1 MSPEIEFPAD
11 RLAEARARVA
21 AARRVVVKVGTNV
34 VMADDGTLALGRL
47 YGLIEAVAGERRHG
61 REMVVVSSGA
71 VGLGAQRLDLAGRPK
86 TLALKQACA
95 AIGQGRLMSIWSEA
109 FEKVGVIAAQV
120 LLTEDD
126 FSSRSR
132 YLALRA
138 TLEELLSL
146 GVVPVLNENDTVGTT
161 ELEASAGHVFGDNDK
176 LSALVASKIGA
187 DLLVILSDVDGL
199 HTANPA
205 RNRSARRIPVVAEVN
220 SEVRALAEGA
230 GARGRGGMA
239 TKLEAAAIA
248 TASGALAVVASGRRS
263 GILEEIL
270 AGSDAGTL
278 FLPKSTLSG
287 KRRWIA
293 WAALPSGAIH
303 VNDGAR
309 AALVS
314 GKASLLPAGV
324 VHIDGEFEKGDVVRI
339 LGSDGAEF
347 ARGQVN
353 YGRDEAAR
361 LVGRR
366 SGEAPA
372 GVPKGYDALVTR
384 NNVVVREAVR
394 EAARKEETT

>member
-11 RLAEARARVA
+11 RLAEARLRVA
-21 AARRVVVKVGTNV
+21 ASRRVVVKVGTNV
-34 VMADDGTLALGRL
+34 VMADDGALALGRL
-47 YGLIEAVAGERRHG
+47 YGLIEAVAGERRRG

-71 VGLGAQRLDLAGRPK
+71 VGLGAQRLGLGTKPK

-109 FEKVGVIAAQV
+109 FEKVGVVAAQV

-126 FSSRSR
+126 FSSRGR

-146 GVVPVLNENDTVGTT
+146 GVVPVLNENDTVGTA

-176 LSALVASKIGA
+176 LSALVASKVGA

-205 RNRSARRIPVVAEVN
+205 RSRAARRIPVVAEVN
-220 SEVRALAEGA
+220 AEIRMLAEGA

-248 TASGALAVVASGRRS
+248 TASGALAVVASGRRP

-270 AGSDAGTL
+270 AGGDAGTL
-278 FLPKSTLSG
+278 FLPKSTLTG

-293 WAALPSGAIH
+293 WAALASGAIH

-324 VHIDGEFEKGDVVRI
+324 TRIEGEFEKGDVVRI

-353 YGRDEAAR
+353 YGRADAGK

-366 SGEAPA
+366 SGEARDPA
-372 GVPKGYDALVTR
+372 PKGYDALVTR
-384 NNVVVREAVR
+384 NNVVVREEKAP
-394 EAARKEETT
+394 

>member
-146 GVVPVLNENDTVGTT
+146 GVVPVLNENDTVGTA
-161 ELEASAGHVFGDNDK
+161 ELEAPAGHVFGDNDK
-176 LSALVASKIGA
+176 LSALVMSKIGA
-187 DLLVILSDVDGL
+187 DLLLVLSDVDALYTG
-199 HTANPA
+199 NPA
-205 RNRSARRIPVVAEVN
+205 RDRSARRVPLVAEV
-220 SEVRALAEGA
+220 SAAVLAYADGG
-230 GARGRGGMA
+230 GARGRGGMR
-239 TKLEAAAIA
+239 TKLEAAAVA
-248 TASGALAVVASGRRS
+248 TASGGLAVIASGRTP
-263 GILEEIL
+263 GIVEAVLR
-270 AGSDAGTL
+270 GDDTGTV
-278 FLPKSTLSG
+278 FLPRTQLTG
-287 KRRWIA
+287 RRRWIA
-293 WAALPSGAIH
+293 YAALPSGDVF

-309 AALVS
+309 EAIARR
-314 GKASLLPAGV
+314 KASLLPAGV
-324 VHIDGEFEKGDVVRI
+324 TRLAGEFEAGDVVVLRAE
-339 LGSDGAEF
+339 DGTEF
-347 ARGQVN
+347 ARGIVN
-353 YGRDEAAR
+353 YGSDDAGR
-361 LVGRR
+361 LVGRQSGDIDRLVARR
-366 SGEAPA
+366 S
-372 GVPKGYDALVTR
+372 YDALVTR
-384 NNVVVREAVR
+384 NNIVLREPPAGVP
-394 EAARKEETT
+394 AP

>member
-1 MSPEIEFPAD
+1 MNPENGFPEE

-34 VMADDGTLALGRL
+34 VMRDDGALALGRI
-47 YGLIEAVAGERRHG
+47 YGLIEAVAGERRNG

-71 VGLGAQRLDLAGRPK
+71 VGLGAQRLGLSGKPK
-86 TLALKQACA
+86 TLAAKQACA
-95 AIGQGRLMSIWSEA
+95 AIGQGRLMSVWSEA
-109 FEKVGVIAAQV
+109 FEKLGVTAAQV

-126 FSSRSR
+126 FASRGR

-138 TLEELLSL
+138 TLEELLRL
-146 GVVPVLNENDTVGTT
+146 GAVPVLNENDTVGTA
-161 ELEASAGHVFGDNDK
+161 ELETAAGHVFGDNDK
-176 LSALVASKIGA
+176 LSALVASKLGA

-205 RNRSARRIPVVAEVN
+205 RSRAARRIPVVAEVTA
-220 SEVRALAEGA
+220 EVRALADGG

-239 TKLEAAAIA
+239 TKLEAAAVA
-248 TASGALAVVASGRRS
+248 TASGALAVVASGRRP
-263 GILEEIL
+263 GALEEVL
-270 AGSDAGTL
+270 SGADAGTL
-278 FLPKSTLSG
+278 FLPKRSLTG

-293 WAALPSGAIH
+293 WAALPSGAIR

-324 VHIDGEFEKGDVVRI
+324 TGLEGDFEKGDVVRI
-339 LGSDGAEF
+339 LGRDGAEI

-353 YGRDEAAR
+353 YGRADAER

-366 SGEAPA
+366 SGEAR
-372 GVPKGYDALVTR
+372 GGTPKGYDALVTR
-384 NNVVVREAVR
+384 NNVVVREG
-394 EAARKEETT
+394 EAG

>member
-1 MSPEIEFPAD
+1 MLPMKAEIGFPEE
-11 RLAEARARVA
+11 RLAAARAQVA
-21 AARRVVVKVGTNV
+21 SARRVVVKVGTNV
-34 VMADDGTLALGRL
+34 VMRDDGAPALGRL
-47 YGLIEAVAGERRHG
+47 YGLIEAVAGERRKG

-71 VGLGAQRLDLAGRPK
+71 VGLGAQRLGLSGKPK

-95 AIGQGRLMSIWSEA
+95 AIGQGRLMSVWSEA
-109 FEKVGVIAAQV
+109 FEKLGVVAAQV

-126 FSSRSR
+126 FASRGR

-138 TLEELLSL
+138 TLDELIAL
-146 GVVPVLNENDTVGTT
+146 GAVPVLNENDTVGTA
-161 ELEASAGHVFGDNDK
+161 ELETEAGKVFGDNDK
-176 LSALVASKIGA
+176 LSALVAAKLGA

-205 RNRSARRIPVVAEVN
+205 KSRGATRIPVVEEVTAG
-220 SEVRALAEGA
+220 VRVLAEGA

-239 TKLEAAAIA
+239 TKLEAAAVV
-248 TASGALAVVASGRRS
+248 TASGALAVVASGRRP
-263 GILEEIL
+263 GALEEVL
-270 AGSDAGTL
+270 AGADVGTL
-278 FLPKSTLSG
+278 FLPKSSLTG

-293 WAALPSGAIH
+293 WAALPAGSIR

-324 VHIDGEFEKGDVVRI
+324 TALEGEFDKGDVVRI
-339 LGSDGAEF
+339 LDAGGREF

-353 YGRDEAAR
+353 WGRADAET

-366 SGEAPA
+366 SAEARVGKP
-372 GVPKGYDALVTR
+372 GYDALVTR
-384 NNVVVREAVR
+384 NNVVLRDGEGS
-394 EAARKEETT
+394 

>member
-1 MSPEIEFPAD
+1 MAPENGFPRDHVA
-11 RLAEARARVA
+11 AARARVA

-34 VMADDGTLALGRL
+34 VMRDDGAPALGRL
-47 YGLIEAVAGERRHG
+47 YGLIESVAGERRKG

-71 VGLGAQRLDLAGRPK
+71 VGLGAQRLGLAGKPK
-86 TLALKQACA
+86 TLSLKQACA
-95 AIGQGRLMSIWSEA
+95 AIGQGRLMSVWSEA
-109 FEKVGVIAAQV
+109 FEKLGVTAAQV

-126 FSSRSR
+126 FSSRGR

-146 GVVPVLNENDTVGTT
+146 GAVPVLNENDTVGTA
-161 ELEASAGHVFGDNDK
+161 ELEASAGRVFGDNDK
-176 LSALVASKIGA
+176 LSALVAAKLGA

-205 RNRSARRIPVVAEVN
+205 RTRGAARIPVVPEVTAD
-220 SEVRALAEGA
+220 VRALAEGA

-239 TKLEAAAIA
+239 TKLEAAAVA
-248 TASGALAVVASGRRS
+248 TASGALAVVASGRRP
-263 GILEEIL
+263 GVLEEVL
-270 AGSDAGTL
+270 SGADVGTL
-278 FLPKSTLSG
+278 FLPKRSLTG

-293 WAALPSGAIH
+293 WAALPTGAIR
-303 VNDGAR
+303 VNEGAR

-324 VHIDGEFEKGDVVRI
+324 TALEGEFEKGDVVRI
-339 LGSDGAEF
+339 LDGSGTEL

-353 YGRDEAAR
+353 YSRAEAER

-366 SGEAPA
+366 SGEVRGA
-372 GVPKGYDALVTR
+372 PKGYDALVTR
-384 NNVVVREAVR
+384 DNVVLRDGEGA
-394 EAARKEETT
+394 

>member
-1 MSPEIEFPAD
+1 MEPENRFPEE

-34 VMADDGTLALGRL
+34 VMRDDGALALGRI
-47 YGLIEAVAGERRHG
+47 YGLIEAVAGERRKG

-71 VGLGAQRLDLAGRPK
+71 VGLGAQRLGLSGKPK
-86 TLALKQACA
+86 TLAAKQACA
-95 AIGQGRLMSIWSEA
+95 AIGQGRLMSVWSEA
-109 FEKVGVIAAQV
+109 FEKLGVTAAQV

-126 FSSRSR
+126 FANRGR

-138 TLEELLSL
+138 TLEELLRL
-146 GVVPVLNENDTVGTT
+146 GVVPVLNENDTVGTA
-161 ELEASAGHVFGDNDK
+161 ELEAAAGHVFGDNDR
-176 LSALVASKIGA
+176 LSALVASKLGA

-199 HTANPA
+199 HTQNPA
-205 RNRSARRIPVVAEVN
+205 RSRGARRIPVVTEVTA
-220 SEVRALAEGA
+220 EVRALADG
-230 GARGRGGMA
+230 GGPRGRGGMA

-248 TASGALAVVASGRRS
+248 TASGALAVVASGRRP
-263 GILEEIL
+263 GALEEVL
-270 AGSDAGTL
+270 SGADAGTL
-278 FLPKSTLSG
+278 FLPKRSLTG

-324 VHIDGEFEKGDVVRI
+324 TALEGEFEKGDVVRI
-339 LGSDGAEF
+339 LGSDGAEL

-353 YGRDEAAR
+353 YSRADAER

-366 SGEAPA
+366 SGEAGGGA
-372 GVPKGYDALVTR
+372 PKGYDALVTR
-384 NNVVVREAVR
+384 DNVVVREE
-394 EAARKEETT
+394 EAG

>member
-1 MSPEIEFPAD
+1 MSPENEFPAA
-11 RLAEARARVA
+11 RLAAARARVS

-34 VMADDGTLALGRL
+34 VMGDDGTLALGRL
-47 YGLIEAVAGERRHG
+47 YGLIEAVARERRKG

-71 VGLGAQRLDLAGRPK
+71 VGLGAQRLGLSGKPK

-95 AIGQGRLMSIWSEA
+95 AIGQGRLMSIWSDA
-109 FEKVGVIAAQV
+109 FEKVGVTAAQV

-126 FSSRSR
+126 FASRGR

-138 TLEELLSL
+138 TLEELISL
-146 GVVPVLNENDTVGTT
+146 GVVPVLNENDTVGTA
-161 ELEASAGHVFGDNDK
+161 ELEAPAGHVFGDNDK
-176 LSALVASKIGA
+176 LSALVASKVGA
-187 DLLVILSDVDGL
+187 DLLVILSDVEGL

-205 RNRSARRIPVVAEVN
+205 RNRLARRIPVVAQV
-220 SEVRALAEGA
+220 SPGVRALAEGA

-248 TASGALAVVASGRRS
+248 TASGALAVVASGRRP
-263 GILEEIL
+263 GVLEEIL
-270 AGSDAGTL
+270 AGGDAGTL
-278 FLPKSTLSG
+278 FLPKSTLTG

-293 WAALPSGAIH
+293 WAALPSGAIR

-324 VHIDGEFEKGDVVRI
+324 TRIEGEFEKGDVVRI

-353 YGRDEAAR
+353 YGRADAAK

-366 SGEAPA
+366 SDEARG

-384 NNVVVREAVR
+384 NNVVVREA
-394 EAARKEETT
+394 AEEEEVK

>member
-1 MSPEIEFPAD
+1 MFAMKVEIGFPEE
-11 RLAEARARVA
+11 RLAAARARVA

-34 VMADDGTLALGRL
+34 VMRDDGAPALGRL
-47 YGLIEAVAGERRHG
+47 YGLIESVAGERRAG

-71 VGLGAQRLDLAGRPK
+71 VGLGAQRLGLGGRPK

-95 AIGQGRLMSIWSEA
+95 AIGQGRLMSVWSEA
-109 FEKVGVIAAQV
+109 FEKLGVVAAQV

-126 FSSRSR
+126 FASRGR

-146 GVVPVLNENDTVGTT
+146 GAVPVLNENDTVGTA
-161 ELEASAGHVFGDNDK
+161 ELETEAGKVFGDNDK
-176 LSALVASKIGA
+176 LSALVAAKLGA

-199 HTANPA
+199 YTANPA
-205 RNRSARRIPVVAEVN
+205 KDRAASRIPVVTEVTP
-220 SEVRALAEGA
+220 EVRAFAEGA

-239 TKLEAAAIA
+239 TKLEAAAVA
-248 TASGALAVVASGRRS
+248 TSSGALAVVASGRRP
-263 GILEEIL
+263 GVLEEVL
-270 AGSDAGTL
+270 AGADVGTL
-278 FLPKSTLSG
+278 FLPKSSLTG

-293 WAALPSGAIH
+293 WAALPSGAIR
-303 VNDGAR
+303 VNEGAR

-324 VHIDGEFEKGDVVRI
+324 TALEGEFEKGDVVRI
-339 LGSDGAEF
+339 LDAEGREF

-353 YGRDEAAR
+353 WDRADAQK

-366 SGEAPA
+366 SGEARVGKA
-372 GVPKGYDALVTR
+372 GYDALVTR
-384 NNVVVREAVR
+384 NNVVLRDGAPS
-394 EAARKEETT
+394 

>member
-1 MSPEIEFPAD
+1 MSPETEFPED

-34 VMADDGTLALGRL
+34 VMADDGALALGRL
-47 YGLIEAVAGERRHG
+47 YGLIEAVAGERRRG

-71 VGLGAQRLDLAGRPK
+71 VGLGTRRLGLEGRPK

-95 AIGQGRLMSIWSEA
+95 AIGQGRLMSIWSDA
-109 FEKVGVIAAQV
+109 FEKVGVTAAQV

-126 FSSRSR
+126 FSSRGR

-146 GVVPVLNENDTVGTT
+146 GVVPVLNENDTVGTA
-161 ELEASAGHVFGDNDK
+161 ELEAPAGHVFGDNDK
-176 LSALVASKIGA
+176 LSALVASKVGA

-205 RNRSARRIPVVAEVN
+205 RNHSARRIPVVAEVN
-220 SEVRALAEGA
+220 AEVRALAEGA

-248 TASGALAVVASGRRS
+248 TASGALAVVASGRRP

-270 AGSDAGTL
+270 AGGDAGTL
-278 FLPKSTLSG
+278 FLPKSNLTG

-293 WAALPSGAIH
+293 WAALPAGAIH

-324 VHIDGEFEKGDVVRI
+324 TRIDGEFEKGDVVRI
-339 LGSDGAEF
+339 LGRDGAEF

-353 YGRDEAAR
+353 YGRADAEK

-366 SGEAPA
+366 SGEAPG

-384 NNVVVREAVR
+384 NNVVVREE
-394 EAARKEETT
+394 EAK

>member
-1 MSPEIEFPAD
+1 MSLETGYPEE
-11 RLAEARARVA
+11 RLAAARARVA

-34 VMADDGTLALGRL
+34 VMRDDGAPALGRL
-47 YGLIEAVAGERRHG
+47 YGLIEAVAGERRKG

-71 VGLGAQRLDLAGRPK
+71 VGLGARRLGLAAKPK

-95 AIGQGRLMSIWSEA
+95 AVGQGRLMSVWSEA
-109 FEKVGVIAAQV
+109 FEKLGVTAAQV

-126 FSSRSR
+126 FASRAR

-138 TLEELLSL
+138 TLEELVSL
-146 GVVPVLNENDTVGTT
+146 GVVPVLNENDTVGTA
-161 ELEASAGHVFGDNDK
+161 ELEAKAGHVFGDNDK
-176 LSALVASKIGA
+176 LSALIAAKLGA

-205 RNRSARRIPVVAEVN
+205 KSRGAARIPLVPEVTA
-220 SEVRALAEGA
+220 EVRALADGA

-239 TKLEAAAIA
+239 TKLEAAAVA
-248 TASGALAVVASGRRS
+248 TASGALVVVASGRRP
-263 GILEEIL
+263 GVLEEVL
-270 AGSDAGTL
+270 EGAEVGTL
-278 FLPKSTLSG
+278 FLPKSSLTG

-293 WAALPSGAIH
+293 WAALPAGAIR

-324 VHIDGEFEKGDVVRI
+324 TALEGGFEKGDVVRI
-339 LGSDGAEF
+339 LDASGAEL

-353 YGRDEAAR
+353 YGHADAEK

-366 SGEAPA
+366 SGEARGAA
-372 GVPKGYDALVTR
+372 GGRDALVTR
-384 NNVVVREAVR
+384 NNVVLMDGEG
-394 EAARKEETT
+394 T

>member
-1 MSPEIEFPAD
+1 MSPETTFPQTH
-11 RLAEARARVA
+11 LAEARARVA

-34 VMADDGTLALGRL
+34 VMRDDGAPALGRL
-47 YGLIEAVAGERRHG
+47 YGLIEAVAGERRKG

-71 VGLGAQRLDLAGRPK
+71 VGLGAQRLGLAGRPK

-109 FEKVGVIAAQV
+109 FEKLGVTAAQV

-126 FSSRSR
+126 FASRSR
-132 YLALRA
+132 YLALKA

-146 GVVPVLNENDTVGTT
+146 GVVPVLNENDTVGTA
-161 ELEASAGHVFGDNDK
+161 ELEAAAGHVFGDNDK
-176 LSALVASKIGA
+176 LSALVASKVGA

-205 RNRSARRIPVVAEVN
+205 RSRAAARIPVVAEVTAAI
-220 SEVRALAEGA
+220 RALAEGA
-230 GARGRGGMA
+230 GSRGRGGMA

-248 TASGALAVVASGRRS
+248 TASGALAVVASGRRP
-263 GILEEIL
+263 GALEEVL
-270 AGSDAGTL
+270 AGGDVGTL
-278 FLPKSTLSG
+278 FLPKRTLTG

-293 WAALPSGAIH
+293 WAALPAGAIH

-309 AALVS
+309 AALVA

-324 VHIDGEFEKGDVVRI
+324 TRLEGEFEKGDVVRI

-353 YGRDEAAR
+353 YARADAAR
-361 LVGRR
+361 LVGHR
-366 SGEAPA
+366 SGEGRA
-372 GVPKGYDALVTR
+372 GVPRGYDALVTR
-384 NNVVVREAVR
+384 NNVVLLEP
-394 EAARKEETT
+394 AARG

>member
-1 MSPEIEFPAD
+1 MFAMKVDTGFPEE
-11 RLAEARARVA
+11 RLAAARARVA

-34 VMADDGTLALGRL
+34 VMRDDGAPALGRL
-47 YGLIEAVAGERRHG
+47 YGLIEAVAGERRKG

-71 VGLGAQRLDLAGRPK
+71 VGLGAQRLGLSGKPK

-95 AIGQGRLMSIWSEA
+95 AIGQGRLMSVWSEA
-109 FEKVGVIAAQV
+109 FEKLGVVAAQV

-126 FSSRSR
+126 FASRGR

-138 TLEELLSL
+138 TLEELISL
-146 GVVPVLNENDTVGTT
+146 GAVPVLNENDTVGTA
-161 ELEASAGHVFGDNDK
+161 ELEAEAGKVFGDNDK
-176 LSALVASKIGA
+176 LSALVAAKLGA

-205 RNRSARRIPVVAEVN
+205 KSRGATRIPVVPEVTA
-220 SEVRALAEGA
+220 EVRALAEGA

-239 TKLEAAAIA
+239 TKLDAAAVA
-248 TASGALAVVASGRRS
+248 TASGAIAVVASGRRP
-263 GILEEIL
+263 GVLEEVL
-270 AGSDAGTL
+270 AGADVGTL
-278 FLPKSTLSG
+278 FLPKRSLKG

-293 WAALPSGAIH
+293 WAALPAGAIR

-324 VHIDGEFEKGDVVRI
+324 TALEGEFEKGDVVRI
-339 LGSDGAEF
+339 LDSSGREL

-353 YGRDEAAR
+353 CGRADAEK

-366 SGEAPA
+366 SGEGRVAA
-372 GVPKGYDALVTR
+372 KGYDAFVTR
-384 NNVVVREAVR
+384 NNVVLRDGEGA
-394 EAARKEETT
+394 

>member
-126 FSSRSR
+126 FSSRGR

-138 TLEELLSL
+138 TLEELLRL
-146 GVVPVLNENDTVGTT
+146 GAVPVLNENDTVGTA
-161 ELEASAGHVFGDNDK
+161 ELETAAGHVFGDNDK
-176 LSALVASKIGA
+176 LSALVASKLGA

-205 RNRSARRIPVVAEVN
+205 RSGGARRIPVVAEVTPA
-220 SEVRALAEGA
+220 VRALADGG

-248 TASGALAVVASGRRS
+248 TASGALAVVASGRRP
-263 GILEEIL
+263 GALEEVL
-270 AGSDAGTL
+270 SGADAGTL
-278 FLPKSTLSG
+278 FLPKSSLTG

-293 WAALPSGAIH
+293 WAALPSGAIR

-309 AALVS
+309 TALVS

-324 VHIDGEFEKGDVVRI
+324 TGLEGEFEKGDVVRI
-339 LGSDGAEF
+339 LGRDGAEI

-353 YGRDEAAR
+353 YDRADAER

-366 SGEAPA
+366 SGEAR
-372 GVPKGYDALVTR
+372 GGTPKGYDALVTR
-384 NNVVVREAVR
+384 NNVVVREG
-394 EAARKEETT
+394 EAG

>member
-1 MSPEIEFPAD
+1 MSTGFGFPEGRVA
-11 RLAEARARVA
+11 AARARVA

-34 VMADDGTLALGRL
+34 VMRDDGAPALGRL
-47 YGLIEAVAGERRHG
+47 YGLIEAVAGERRKG

-71 VGLGAQRLDLAGRPK
+71 VGLGARRLGLPGKPR

-95 AIGQGRLMSIWSEA
+95 AIGQGRLMSVWSEA
-109 FEKVGVIAAQV
+109 FEKLGVTAAQV

-126 FSSRSR
+126 FASRGR

-138 TLEELLSL
+138 TLEELLRL
-146 GVVPVLNENDTVGTT
+146 GAVPVLNENDTVGTA
-161 ELEASAGHVFGDNDK
+161 ELEAGAGRVFGDNDK
-176 LSALVASKIGA
+176 LSALVAAKLGA

-205 RNRSARRIPVVAEVN
+205 KSRGATRIPVVPEVTA
-220 SEVRALAEGA
+220 EVRALAEGA

-239 TKLEAAAIA
+239 TKLEAAAVA
-248 TASGALAVVASGRRS
+248 TASGALAVVASGRRP
-263 GILEEIL
+263 GVLEEVL
-270 AGSDAGTL
+270 SGADVGTL
-278 FLPKSTLSG
+278 FLPKRSLTG
-287 KRRWIA
+287 KRRWVA
-293 WAALPSGAIH
+293 WAALPAGAIR

-324 VHIDGEFEKGDVVRI
+324 TALEGEFEKGDVVRI
-339 LGSDGAEF
+339 LDEAGAEF

-353 YGRDEAAR
+353 WGRADAEK

-366 SGEAPA
+366 SGEARVTA
-372 GVPKGYDALVTR
+372 TGYDALVTR
-384 NNVVVREAVR
+384 NNVVLRDGEG
-394 EAARKEETT
+394 T

>member
-1 MSPEIEFPAD
+1 MSPENPSPEGRDDGP
-11 RLAEARARVA
+11 RARVGR
-21 AARRVVVKVGTNV
+21 ARRVVVKVGTNV
-34 VMADDGTLALGRL
+34 VMRDDGALALGRL
-47 YGLIEAVAGERRHG
+47 YGLIEAVAAERRAG

-71 VGLGAQRLDLAGRPK
+71 VGLGAQRLGLAGRPR

-95 AIGQGRLMSIWSEA
+95 AIGQGRLMSVWSEA
-109 FEKVGVIAAQV
+109 FEKVGVTAAQV

-126 FSSRSR
+126 FSSRAR

-138 TLEELLSL
+138 TLEELLAL
-146 GVVPVLNENDTVGTT
+146 GVVPVLNENDTVGTA
-161 ELEASAGHVFGDNDK
+161 ELEAAAGHVFGDNDK
-176 LSALVASKIGA
+176 LSALVASKVGA

-205 RNRSARRIPVVAEVN
+205 RNRGARRIPVVPEVTA
-220 SEVRALAEGA
+220 EVRALAEGA

-239 TKLEAAAIA
+239 TKLEAAAVA
-248 TASGALAVVASGRRS
+248 TASGALAVVASGRRP
-263 GILEEIL
+263 GVLEEVL
-270 AGSDAGTL
+270 AGSDVGTL
-278 FLPKSTLSG
+278 FLPKRSLTG

-293 WAALPSGAIH
+293 WAALPAGAIH
-303 VNDGAR
+303 VNEGAR

-324 VHIDGEFEKGDVVRI
+324 TRLEGEFAMGDVVRI

-353 YGRDEAAR
+353 YGRADAEL

-366 SGEAPA
+366 SGEARGAPR
-372 GVPKGYDALVTR
+372 GYDALVTR
-384 NNVVVREAVR
+384 NNVVLEDGEGA
-394 EAARKEETT
+394 

>member
-1 MSPEIEFPAD
+1 VNPENAFRDVRPD
-11 RLAEARARVA
+11 EARARVA
-21 AARRVVVKVGTNV
+21 ASRRVVVKVGTNV
-34 VMADDGTLALGRL
+34 IMRDDGALALGRL
-47 YGLIEAVAGERRHG
+47 YGLIEAVAGERREG

-71 VGLGAQRLDLAGRPK
+71 VGLGAQRLGLPGRPK

-95 AIGQGRLMSIWSEA
+95 SIGQGRLMSVWSEA
-109 FEKVGVIAAQV
+109 FEKLGVTAAQV

-126 FSSRSR
+126 FASRAR

-138 TLEELLSL
+138 TLEELIGL
-146 GVVPVLNENDTVGTT
+146 GVVPVLNENDAVGTA
-161 ELEASAGHVFGDNDK
+161 ELESSAGHVFGDNDK

-205 RNRSARRIPVVAEVN
+205 RNRAATRIPVVPEVTL
-220 SEVRALAEGA
+220 EVRAMAEGT
-230 GARGRGGMA
+230 GPRGRGGMA

-248 TASGALAVVASGRRS
+248 TASGALAVVASGRS
-263 GILEEIL
+263 PGILEEVL
-270 AGSDAGTL
+270 AGGDVGTL
-278 FLPKSTLSG
+278 FLPKRSLTG

-293 WAALPSGAIH
+293 WAALPAGAIR

-309 AALVS
+309 AALVG

-324 VHIDGEFEKGDVVRI
+324 TAIEGEFDKGDVVRI

-353 YGRDEAAR
+353 YARADAER
-361 LVGRR
+361 LVGHR
-366 SGEAPA
+366 SGEARR

-384 NNVVVREAVR
+384 NNVVVRE
-394 EAARKEETT
+394 EEST

>member
-1 MSPEIEFPAD
+1 MSLEIALPPG
-11 RLAEARARVA
+11 RLAEARSRVC

-34 VMADDGTLALGRL
+34 VMADDGALALGRL
-47 YGLIEAVAGERRHG
+47 YGLIEAVAAERRRG

-71 VGLGAQRLDLAGRPK
+71 VGLGAQRLGLTGRPK

-95 AIGQGRLMSIWSEA
+95 AVGQGRLMSIWSEA
-109 FEKVGVIAAQV
+109 FEKVGVTAAQV

-126 FSSRSR
+126 FSSRGR

-146 GVVPVLNENDTVGTT
+146 GVVPVLNENDTVGTA
-161 ELEASAGHVFGDNDK
+161 ELEGPSGHVFGDNDK
-176 LSALVASKIGA
+176 LSALVASKVGA

-205 RNRSARRIPVVAEVN
+205 RSRAARRIPVVAEVN
-220 SEVRALAEGA
+220 ASVRDLAEGA

-248 TASGALAVVASGRRS
+248 TASGALAVVASGRRP
-263 GILEEIL
+263 GILEEVL
-270 AGSDAGTL
+270 AGGDAGTL
-278 FLPKSTLSG
+278 FLPQSTLTG

-293 WAALPSGAIH
+293 WAALPAGAIH

-324 VHIDGEFEKGDVVRI
+324 TRIEGEFEKGDVVRV
-339 LGSDGAEF
+339 LGSDGVEF

-353 YGRDEAAR
+353 YGRADAEK
-361 LVGRR
+361 LVGHR
-366 SGEAPA
+366 SGEVRA

-384 NNVVVREAVR
+384 NNVVVREGAR
-394 EAARKEETT
+394 EEEAG

>member
-1 MSPEIEFPAD
+1 MNPEIGLPEG
-11 RLAEARARVA
+11 RLEAARARVA

-34 VMADDGTLALGRL
+34 VMRDDGAPALGRL
-47 YGLIEAVAGERRHG
+47 YGLIEAVAGERRTG

-71 VGLGAQRLDLAGRPK
+71 VGLGARRLGLEGKPK
-86 TLALKQACA
+86 TLAMKQACA
-95 AIGQGRLMSIWSEA
+95 AIGQGRLMSVWSEA
-109 FEKVGVIAAQV
+109 FEKLGVTAAQV

-126 FSSRSR
+126 FSSRGR

-138 TLEELLSL
+138 TLEELLAL
-146 GVVPVLNENDTVGTT
+146 GAVPVLNENDTVGTA
-161 ELEASAGHVFGDNDK
+161 ELEAATGKVFGDNDK
-176 LSALVASKIGA
+176 LSALVAAKLGA

-205 RNRSARRIPVVAEVN
+205 RNRGAVRIPVVPEITPG
-220 SEVRALAEGA
+220 VRALAEGA

-239 TKLEAAAIA
+239 TKLEAAAVA
-248 TASGALAVVASGRRS
+248 TASGALAVVASGRRP
-263 GILEEIL
+263 GVLEEVL
-270 AGSDAGTL
+270 SGADVGTL
-278 FLPKSTLSG
+278 FLPKRSLTG

-293 WAALPSGAIH
+293 WAALPAGAIR

-324 VHIDGEFEKGDVVRI
+324 TALEGEFEKGDVVRI
-339 LGSDGAEF
+339 LDGAGAEL

-353 YGRDEAAR
+353 YSRAEAER

-366 SGEAPA
+366 SGEVR

-384 NNVVVREAVR
+384 DNVVLRDGEGA
-394 EAARKEETT
+394 

>member
-1 MSPEIEFPAD
+1 MNPEIGLPEG
-11 RLAEARARVA
+11 RLEAARARVA

-34 VMADDGTLALGRL
+34 VMRDDGAPALGRL
-47 YGLIEAVAGERRHG
+47 YGLIEAVAGERRTG

-71 VGLGAQRLDLAGRPK
+71 VGLGARRLGLEGKPK
-86 TLALKQACA
+86 TLAMKQACA
-95 AIGQGRLMSIWSEA
+95 AIGQGRLMSVWSEA
-109 FEKVGVIAAQV
+109 FEKLGVTAAQV

-126 FSSRSR
+126 FSSRGR

-138 TLEELLSL
+138 TLEELLAL
-146 GVVPVLNENDTVGTT
+146 GAVPVLNENDTVGTA
-161 ELEASAGHVFGDNDK
+161 ELEAATGKVFGDNDK
-176 LSALVASKIGA
+176 LSALVAAKLGA

-205 RNRSARRIPVVAEVN
+205 RNRGAVRIPVVPEITPG
-220 SEVRALAEGA
+220 VRALAEGA

-239 TKLEAAAIA
+239 TKLEAAAVA
-248 TASGALAVVASGRRS
+248 TASGALAVVASGRRP
-263 GILEEIL
+263 GVLEEVL
-270 AGSDAGTL
+270 SGADVGTL
-278 FLPKSTLSG
+278 FLPKRSLTG

-293 WAALPSGAIH
+293 WAALPAGAIR

-324 VHIDGEFEKGDVVRI
+324 TALEGEFEKGDVVRI
-339 LGSDGAEF
+339 LDGAGAEL

-353 YGRDEAAR
+353 YSRAEAER

-366 SGEAPA
+366 SGEVRGA
-372 GVPKGYDALVTR
+372 PKGYDALVTR
-384 NNVVVREAVR
+384 DNVVLRDGEGA
-394 EAARKEETT
+394 

>member
-1 MSPEIEFPAD
+1 MSPENPSPGGRAG
-11 RLAEARARVA
+11 EARARVA

-34 VMADDGTLALGRL
+34 VMRDDGAPALGRL
-47 YGLIEAVAGERRHG
+47 YGLIEAVAGERRAG

-71 VGLGAQRLDLAGRPK
+71 VGLGAQRLGLAGRPK

-95 AIGQGRLMSIWSEA
+95 AIGQGRLMSVWSEA
-109 FEKVGVIAAQV
+109 FEKLGVTAAQV

-126 FSSRSR
+126 FSSRAR

-146 GVVPVLNENDTVGTT
+146 GVVPVLNENDTVGTA
-161 ELEASAGHVFGDNDK
+161 ELEAGAGHVFGDNDK
-176 LSALVASKIGA
+176 LSALVASKVGA

-205 RNRSARRIPVVAEVN
+205 RNRGARRIPVVPEVTA
-220 SEVRALAEGA
+220 EVRALAEGA

-239 TKLEAAAIA
+239 TKLEAAAVA
-248 TASGALAVVASGRRS
+248 TASGALAVVASGRRP
-263 GILEEIL
+263 GVLEEVL
-270 AGSDAGTL
+270 AGSDVGTL
-278 FLPKSTLSG
+278 FLPKRSLTG

-293 WAALPSGAIH
+293 WAALPAGAIH
-303 VNDGAR
+303 VNEGAR

-314 GKASLLPAGV
+314 GKASLLPDGV
-324 VHIDGEFEKGDVVRI
+324 TRLEGEFAKGDVVRI

-353 YGRDEAAR
+353 YGRADAEL

-366 SGEAPA
+366 SGEARGAPR
-372 GVPKGYDALVTR
+372 GYDALVTR
-384 NNVVVREAVR
+384 NNVVLEDGEGA
-394 EAARKEETT
+394 

>member
-1 MSPEIEFPAD
+1 MSPENPYPEGRVEA
-11 RLAEARARVA
+11 ARARVA

-34 VMADDGTLALGRL
+34 VMRDDGALAVGRL
-47 YGLIEAVAGERRHG
+47 YGLIEAVAGERRAG

-71 VGLGAQRLDLAGRPK
+71 VGLGAQRLGLTARPK

-95 AIGQGRLMSIWSEA
+95 AIGQGRLMSVWSEA
-109 FEKVGVIAAQV
+109 FEKLGVTAAQV

-126 FSSRSR
+126 FSTRAR

-146 GVVPVLNENDTVGTT
+146 GVVPVLNENDTVGTA
-161 ELEASAGHVFGDNDK
+161 ELETAAGHVFGDNDK
-176 LSALVASKIGA
+176 LSALVASKVGA

-205 RNRSARRIPVVAEVN
+205 RNRAARRIPVVEELTAEI
-220 SEVRALAEGA
+220 RALGEGA
-230 GARGRGGMA
+230 GSRGRGGMA
-239 TKLEAAAIA
+239 TKLEAADVA
-248 TASGALAVVASGRRS
+248 TASGALAVVASGRRP

-270 AGSDAGTL
+270 AGADVGTL
-278 FLPKSTLSG
+278 FLPKRSLTG

-293 WAALPSGAIH
+293 WAALPAGTIH

-314 GKASLLPAGV
+314 GKGSLLPAGATRLEG
-324 VHIDGEFEKGDVVRI
+324 DFEKGDVVRI

-353 YGRDEAAR
+353 YAR
-361 LVGRR
+361 ADAEKLVGHR
-366 SGEAPA
+366 SGETR
-372 GVPKGYDALVTR
+372 GSTPKGYDALVTR
-384 NNVVVREAVR
+384 NNVVVREG
-394 EAARKEETT
+394 EGP

>member
-1 MSPEIEFPAD
+1 MNPENGFPEE

-34 VMADDGTLALGRL
+34 VMRDDGALALGRI
-47 YGLIEAVAGERRHG
+47 YGLIEAVAGERRKG

-71 VGLGAQRLDLAGRPK
+71 VGLGAQRLGLSGKPK
-86 TLALKQACA
+86 TLAAKQACA
-95 AIGQGRLMSIWSEA
+95 AIGQGRLMSVWSEA
-109 FEKVGVIAAQV
+109 FEKLGVTAAQV

-126 FSSRSR
+126 FASRGR

-138 TLEELLSL
+138 TLEELLRL
-146 GVVPVLNENDTVGTT
+146 GAVPVLNENDTVGTA
-161 ELEASAGHVFGDNDK
+161 ELETAAGHVFGDNDK
-176 LSALVASKIGA
+176 LSALVASKLGA

-205 RNRSARRIPVVAEVN
+205 RSRAARRIPVVAEVTA
-220 SEVRALAEGA
+220 EVRALADGG

-239 TKLEAAAIA
+239 TKLEAAAVA
-248 TASGALAVVASGRRS
+248 TASGALAVVASGRRP
-263 GILEEIL
+263 GALEEVL
-270 AGSDAGTL
+270 SGADAGTL
-278 FLPKSTLSG
+278 FLPKRSLTG

-293 WAALPSGAIH
+293 WAALPSGVIR

-324 VHIDGEFEKGDVVRI
+324 TGLEGDFEKGDVVRI
-339 LGSDGAEF
+339 LGRDGAEI

-353 YGRDEAAR
+353 YGRADAER

-366 SGEAPA
+366 SGEDR
-372 GVPKGYDALVTR
+372 GGTPKGYDALVTR
-384 NNVVVREAVR
+384 NNVVVREEEAV
-394 EAARKEETT
+394 

>member
-1 MSPEIEFPAD
+1 MNPEIEFPAD
-11 RLAEARARVA
+11 RVAAARSRVS

-34 VMADDGTLALGRL
+34 VMGDDGALALGRL
-47 YGLIEAVAGERRHG
+47 YGLIEAVAAERRKG

-71 VGLGAQRLDLAGRPK
+71 VGLGAQRLGLSGKPK
-86 TLALKQACA
+86 SLALKQACA

-109 FEKVGVIAAQV
+109 FERVGVTAAQV

-126 FSSRSR
+126 FSSRGR

-146 GVVPVLNENDTVGTT
+146 GAVPVLNENDTVGTA
-161 ELEASAGHVFGDNDK
+161 ELESSAGHVFGDNDR
-176 LSALVASKIGA
+176 LSALVASKVGA

-220 SEVRALAEGA
+220 AGIRALAEGA

-248 TASGALAVVASGRRS
+248 TASGALAIVASGRRP
-263 GILEEIL
+263 GVLEEVL
-270 AGSDAGTL
+270 SGADAGTL
-278 FLPKSTLSG
+278 FLPKHTLTG

-293 WAALPSGAIH
+293 WAALPSGAIR

-324 VHIDGEFEKGDVVRI
+324 TALEGEFVKGDVVRI
-339 LGSDGAEF
+339 LGSDGAEV

-353 YGRDEAAR
+353 YGRADAEKLVGHRSDEATGGA
-361 LVGRR
+361 
-366 SGEAPA
+366 
-372 GVPKGYDALVTR
+372 PKGYDALVTR
-384 NNVVVREAVR
+384 NNVVLNVEEAG
-394 EAARKEETT
+394 

>member
-1 MSPEIEFPAD
+1 MSLETGYPEE
-11 RLAEARARVA
+11 RLAAARARVA

-34 VMADDGTLALGRL
+34 VMRDDGAPALGRL
-47 YGLIEAVAGERRHG
+47 YGLIEAVAGERRKG

-71 VGLGAQRLDLAGRPK
+71 VGLGARRLGLAAKPK

-95 AIGQGRLMSIWSEA
+95 AVGQGRLMSVWSEA
-109 FEKVGVIAAQV
+109 FEKLGVTAAQV

-126 FSSRSR
+126 FASRAR

-138 TLEELLSL
+138 TLEELVSL
-146 GVVPVLNENDTVGTT
+146 GVVPVLNENDTVGTA
-161 ELEASAGHVFGDNDK
+161 ELEAKAGHVFGDNDK
-176 LSALVASKIGA
+176 LSALIAAKLGA

-205 RNRSARRIPVVAEVN
+205 KSRGAARIPLVPEVTA
-220 SEVRALAEGA
+220 EVRALADGA

-239 TKLEAAAIA
+239 TKLEAAAVA
-248 TASGALAVVASGRRS
+248 TASGALVVVASGRRP
-263 GILEEIL
+263 GVLEEVL
-270 AGSDAGTL
+270 GGAEVGTL
-278 FLPKSTLSG
+278 FLPKSSLTG

-293 WAALPSGAIH
+293 WAALPAGAIR

-324 VHIDGEFEKGDVVRI
+324 TALEGGFEKGDVVRI
-339 LGSDGAEF
+339 LDASGAEL

-353 YGRDEAAR
+353 YGHADAEK

-366 SGEAPA
+366 SGEARGAA
-372 GVPKGYDALVTR
+372 GGRDALVTR
-384 NNVVVREAVR
+384 NNVVLMDGEG
-394 EAARKEETT
+394 T